1 MHLARGFAICL
12 KPYPLRVLYMS
23 IVVSVQELVEQD
35 FGLVERI
42 GPQETDRCDQALGKE
57 VFGSLSPAAWCYR

>member
-1 MHLARGFAICL
+1 
-12 KPYPLRVLYMS
+12 MS